1 MVPEDKINEFV
12 KRVREA
18 AGPNLESVIL
28 FGSAVSGDF
37 HPGMSDLN
45 MFCVLRDSSF
55 AALQALAPVA
65 KWWDRQK
72 QPPPLCMTRR
82 ELERSTDVF
91 TIELLDM
98 QQHHR
103 VLFGEDVVQGLRIS
117 MHVHRVQVEYELR
130 EKLIL
135 LRQQVL
141 LASGNDSRLWELL
154 QRSVASFA
162 TLFRHA
168 LIALGDEAPAGRR
181 QALQA
186 LSTKMGFDLSPVY
199 QLLDVREHKTDP
211 KKIQVSDLAARYL
224 AAIEKVTAAVDE
236 ALDSDASGE
245 GVAIQID
252 MLEEKDMGKGLI
264 AIIVIVVLLLGVLAF
279 FGQYVSVK
287 NTLVTKNEAVKSAWS
302 QVDVVLQRRADLI
315 PNLVETVKG
324 YAKQEQTVFG
334 DIAKARSALLSA
346 GSPQEKIAANG
357 QLDGAIGRL
366 LAIVENYPQLKSNE
380 NFLRLQDELAGTENR
395 IAVERKRYNDT
406 LQDYNTYVQQFPASI
421 FAGWAGFKPNAA
433 YFTASEGAREVP
445 KVNFSSPTSEAPQG
459 TPQPAPA
466 H

>member
-12 KRVREA
+12 KRIREA

-45 MFCVLRDSSF
+45 MFCVLRDCSF

-65 KWWDRQK
+65 TWWERQK
-72 QPPPLCMTRR
+72 QPPPLCMTRK

-103 VLFGEDVVQGLRIS
+103 VLFGDDVVQGLRIS
-117 MHVHRVQVEYELR
+117 MHVHRIQVEYELR

-135 LRQQVL
+135 LRQQAL

-168 LIALGDEAPAGRR
+168 LIAVENEAPAGRR

-186 LSTKMGFDLSPVY
+186 LSTKMRFDLSPVY
-199 QLLDVREHKTDP
+199 QLLDVRERKTDA
-211 KKIQVSDLAARYL
+211 KKIQVQDLAAQYL

-236 ALDSDASGE
+236 ALDSDAS
-245 GVAIQID
+245 
-252 MLEEKDMGKGLI
+252 
-264 AIIVIVVLLLGVLAF
+264 
-279 FGQYVSVK
+279 VK
-287 NTLVTKNEAVKSAWS
+287 A
-302 QVDVVLQRRADLI
+302 
-315 PNLVETVKG
+315 
-324 YAKQEQTVFG
+324 
-334 DIAKARSALLSA
+334 
-346 GSPQEKIAANG
+346 
-357 QLDGAIGRL
+357 
-366 LAIVENYPQLKSNE
+366 
-380 NFLRLQDELAGTENR
+380 
-395 IAVERKRYNDT
+395 
-406 LQDYNTYVQQFPASI
+406 
-421 FAGWAGFKPNAA
+421 
-433 YFTASEGAREVP
+433 
-445 KVNFSSPTSEAPQG
+445 
-459 TPQPAPA
+459 
-466 H
+466 